1 MGAPGSANE
10 HWARSLAARFIPGEP
25 FRWELYDLRLREALR
40 GAELWLDLGAGDADS
55 ILENAGLATG
65 VGVDLIPPSAHPDR
79 YVVADILALPFRNG
93 SAGAVALRFV
103 AEHLS
108 SPQNAWAEC
117 ARVLRPGGKLLIL
130 TTNTH
135 SPLVAAAR
143 LIPENL
149 KRRLISRLYRVP
161 SGAVL
166 TVFHRWNTPARFQDA
181 PPGFRLERLEMTEA
195 LDWSRRWLFR
205 LLLALAFITRGPAL
219 RRFRSNILALYVRQE
234 DAES

>member
-10 HWARSLAARFIPGEP
+10 SWARDLSARCLPGEP
-25 FRWELYDLRLREALR
+25 FRWELYDRRLREALH
-40 GAELWLDLGAGDADS
+40 GAGLWLDLGAGSADFTR
-55 ILENAGLATG
+55 ENADLAAG
-65 VGVDLIPPSAHPDR
+65 VGVDLTLPPAHSDR

-93 SAGAVALRFV
+93 STGAVSLRFV

-108 SPQNAWAEC
+108 SPKNAWAEC

-149 KRRLISRLYRVP
+149 RRRLISRLYRVP
-161 SGAVL
+161 FEAVL
-166 TVFHRWNTPARFQDA
+166 PVFHRWNTHGRVQNA
-181 PPGFRLERLEMTEA
+181 PPGFRLERLEMAEA
-195 LDWSRRWLFR
+195 LDWGRRWLFR
-205 LLLALAFITRGPAL
+205 LLLALARLTRRPAM
-219 RRFRSNILALYVRQE
+219 RRFRSNILALYVRLE

>member
-10 HWARSLAARFIPGEP
+10 SWARNLAARCLPGEP

-40 GAELWLDLGAGDADS
+40 GSDLWLDLGAGCADF
-55 ILENAGLATG
+55 IRENADLATG
-65 VGVDLIPPSAHPDR
+65 VGVDLTLPSTHSGR

-103 AEHLS
+103 TEHLK
-108 SPQNAWAEC
+108 SPLQAWAEC

-130 TTNTH
+130 TTNIQ
-135 SPLVAAAR
+135 SPLVAIAG

-149 KRRLISRLYRVP
+149 RRHLISRLYRVP
-161 SGAVL
+161 AETVL
-166 TVFHRWNTPARFQDA
+166 PVFHRWNTPARVHDA

-205 LLLALAFITRGPAL
+205 LLLALARLTRRPAL
-219 RRFRSNILALYVRQE
+219 RRFSSNILALYVRLE
-234 DAES
+234 DAAS